1 MVNENSSYIQQ
12 TQNRGERIRK
22 CKLGN
27 NPFHAHQL
35 NMRFRFPYSLK
46 NSAYIIIG
54 ILVLGGFGVLGY
66 FVGEGL
72 KSEIQIGTERP
83 LAQNPRADVIAGSG
97 GIKING

>member
-1 MVNENSSYIQQ
+1 M
-12 TQNRGERIRK
+12 
-22 CKLGN
+22 
-27 NPFHAHQL
+27 
-35 NMRFRFPYSLK
+35 K